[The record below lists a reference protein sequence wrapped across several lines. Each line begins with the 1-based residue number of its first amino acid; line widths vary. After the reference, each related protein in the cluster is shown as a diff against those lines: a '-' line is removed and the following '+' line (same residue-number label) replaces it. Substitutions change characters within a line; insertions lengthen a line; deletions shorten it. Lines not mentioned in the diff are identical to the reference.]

1 MVMVGDGGIGWD
13 GVPVRGM
20 QSYAQAFKPLPDKDD
35 ASKSSAAGAPL
46 QPLDA
51 QTQRSVRQVT
61 HMHDEVWILG
71 CIDYLH

>member
-1 MVMVGDGGIGWD
+1 MVGDGGIGWD

-51 QTQRSVRQVT
+51 QAQRPVRQVT